1 MVQVPFGV
9 HSPVGH
15 TALCARPPTSLL
27 LDCVPGPRSR
37 GAWLSVQT
45 RLTLNKFQYTLY
57 KEARSFPHLTNQPLW
72 QKKAP
77 LGPLC
82 IRGTSVG
89 RRGRGMNGLVPT
101 WPAMSMHKAIVATR
115 GISGTPSR
123 PGREEKD
130 VASGRCAPSE
140 PAWPPPWLLQP

>member
-1 MVQVPFGV
+1 MWSKSRVASTPLLLD
-9 HSPVGH
+9 SWRVGH
-15 TALCARPPTSLL
+15 PAPCARPPTSLW
-27 LDCVPGPRSR
+27 LDSVPGPCSR

-57 KEARSFPHLTNQPLW
+57 KKARSSPHLTNQPLW

-82 IRGTSVG
+82 IGGTSVG
-89 RRGRGMNGLVPT
+89 GRGRGMNGLVPK

-115 GISGTPSR
+115 GIGGTPSR
-123 PGREEKD
+123 PG
-130 VASGRCAPSE
+130 
-140 PAWPPPWLLQP
+140 Q